1 MGYSDELVDLFI
13 DNDVPLPNT
22 EIKKYLDSL
31 MFGQVEKLADKRE
44 LIRRL
49 EKFSCKYFECDME
62 ETFRALKHVQLY
74 HDWCDITDSQ
84 VEVDWSKVVWKNV
97 LIDAN
102 TTASQGCAGGAC
114 EISKL

>member
-1 MGYSDELVDLFI
+1 
-13 DNDVPLPNT
+13 
-22 EIKKYLDSL
+22 
-31 MFGQVEKLADKRE
+31 
-44 LIRRL
+44 
-49 EKFSCKYFECDME
+49 ME